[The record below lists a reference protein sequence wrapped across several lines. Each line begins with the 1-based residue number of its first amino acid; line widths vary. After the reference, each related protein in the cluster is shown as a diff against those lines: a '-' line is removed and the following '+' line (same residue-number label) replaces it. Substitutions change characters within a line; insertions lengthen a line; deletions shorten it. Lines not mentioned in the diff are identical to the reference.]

1 MAWTEFTRAQHLRR
15 TKRYP
20 GDLTDAEWK
29 IVRPLLPGRNHL
41 GRSRQVKLRRVWN
54 AIQYLAA
61 AGCAWSLLPRGFPPV
76 STVRYYFYRRR
87 DDGQLAEINR
97 ALVAAARLSAGR
109 GVQPTVGVI
118 DSQSVKTPENTSLSG
133 YDAGMPARRASRPS
147 ANGRAALAVVAPQ
160 APHGCAACGC
170 QSASNPGFSW
180 RKWSFMLPIPAGV
193 VTPQRSEPGPGS
205 DSGWLFRPPI
215 RRTTTET
222 VHQHADLALAAG
234 PVSDNIHMISFDS
247 YRRQWLSNIRGD
259 LLAGLVVAL
268 ALIPEAIAFS
278 IIAGV
283 DPKVGLYASF
293 SIAVIVAITGGRPGM
308 ISAATAATAVLMVTL
323 VRDHGLQYLLAATVL
338 AGLIQI
344 GAGLLKLGFV
354 MRYVSKSVMTGFV
367 NALAILIFMAQLPE
381 LDPRNVTWLTYVLVA
396 AGLAI
401 IYLFPLVT
409 KAIPSPLVTIV
420 VLSALTFALGLDV
433 RTVGDM
439 GALPDTL
446 PVFLIPQI
454 PLSLE
459 TFLIILPYSVAVAVV
474 GLLESLMTQNI
485 VDDLTDTKSDR
496 SQECIGQGI
505 ANTATGFIGGMA
517 GCAMIGQSIINVKS
531 GGRGRLSSFAAGVF
545 LLIMVVG
552 LGDLVSIIPMAA
564 LVAIM
569 IMVSIGT
576 FSWSSIKA
584 LRVHPR
590 SSSVVMIATVVAVVY
605 THNLAIGVL
614 VGVLL
619 SGIFFAGKIAQL
631 FRVTSEISPDGR
643 VRTYRIE
650 GQLFYGSVE
659 DFMEAFDFR
668 EAP

>member
-1 MAWTEFTRAQHLRR
+1 MISLDAYRAQ
-15 TKRYP
+15 
-20 GDLTDAEWK
+20 W
-29 IVRPLLPGRNHL
+29 L
-41 GRSRQVKLRRVWN
+41 G
-54 AIQYLAA
+54 
-61 AGCAWSLLPRGFPPV
+61 
-76 STVRYYFYRRR
+76 
-87 DDGQLAEINR
+87 
-97 ALVAAARLSAGR
+97 
-109 GVQPTVGVI
+109 
-118 DSQSVKTPENTSLSG
+118 
-133 YDAGMPARRASRPS
+133 
-147 ANGRAALAVVAPQ
+147 
-160 APHGCAACGC
+160 
-170 QSASNPGFSW
+170 
-180 RKWSFMLPIPAGV
+180 
-193 VTPQRSEPGPGS
+193 
-205 DSGWLFRPPI
+205 
-215 RRTTTET
+215 
-222 VHQHADLALAAG
+222 
-234 PVSDNIHMISFDS
+234 
-247 YRRQWLSNIRGD
+247 NIRGD

-293 SIAVIVAITGGRPGM
+293 SIAVIIAITGGRPGM
-308 ISAATAATAVLMVTL
+308 ISAATAATAVLMITL
-323 VRDHGLQYLLAATVL
+323 VKDHGLQYLLAATVL

-344 GAGLLKLGFV
+344 AAGIFRLGFV

-381 LDPRNVTWLTYVLVA
+381 LDPTTVTWLTYVLVA

-401 IYLFPLVT
+401 IYLFPLLT

-420 VLSALTFALGLDV
+420 ILTGLTLFFGWDV

-446 PVFLIPQI
+446 PIFLIPQI
-454 PLSLE
+454 PLTLE
-459 TFLIILPYSVAVAVV
+459 TLMIILPYSVAVAVV

-485 VDDLTDTKSDR
+485 VDDLTDTKSNR
-496 SQECIGQGI
+496 NQECIGQGI

-531 GGRGRLSSFAAGVF
+531 GGRGRLSAFSAGVY
-545 LLIMVVG
+545 LLFMVVV
-552 LGDLVSIIPMAA
+552 LGDLVSQIPMAA

-576 FSWSSIKA
+576 FSWSSLKN
-584 LRVHPR
+584 LRLNPR
-590 SSSVVMIATVVAVVY
+590 SSSIVMIATVVTVVY

-631 FRVTSEISPDGR
+631 FNVTTNISKDGR
-643 VRTYRIE
+643 VRTYVVE

-659 DFMEAFDFR
+659 DFMNAFDFK
-668 EAP
+668 EALDKVIIDVSLAHIWDISSVQALDMAVLKFRRDGAEVEIVGMNAATETIVDKLAIHDKPGAMDQLMSH